1 MKLHYFSVIDIL
13 VIVFV
18 NILNSVNK
26 LNLIVKCYNLS
37 SSLSF
42 YILFNLYR
50 FKLQKLE
57 VLP

>member
-1 MKLHYFSVIDIL
+1 MIL
-13 VIVFV
+13 V

-57 VLP
+57 VLPWQLV